1 MKKKARTISKSSAT
15 SFNFGEN
22 KIRRSNS
29 RKAAPKKARVS
40 TSDAQEW
47 TVGKTDLNTLRPIK
61 DCQVRLPAG
70 LPTDTRGGDATT
82 LTVGTKAGKTL
93 SQPSAPVLRE
103 EFSQALRCLEKR
115 VSQIEGLLSNFSPI
129 VTDEAITWTCPED
142 KHPSPELQKMW
153 MEMVWEREVHPPQ
166 ERIPVNPFWT
176 VSDNDSLYVK
186 ERRRSWKE
194 PDRRQRPERREN
206 NRRALERLPISG
218 TPSAS

>member
-1 MKKKARTISKSSAT
+1 MKNQARTISKSSGT
-15 SFNFGEN
+15 SSNSGAN
-22 KIRRSNS
+22 NTRRSNS

-129 VTDEAITWTCPED
+129 VTDEAVTWTCPED
-142 KHPSPELQKMW
+142 KHPSPELQKDNHSRNVRLDFW
-153 MEMVWEREVHPPQ
+153 ASERRSGKETRRLHQ
-166 ERIPVNPFWT
+166 
-176 VSDNDSLYVK
+176 
-186 ERRRSWKE
+186 ERRRGQ
-194 PDRRQRPERREN
+194 RRLRILPRRGSGPS
-206 NRRALERLPISG
+206 PISG

>member
-1 MKKKARTISKSSAT
+1 MKLQDRTTRKYSAT
-15 SFNFGEN
+15 SCNYGAN
-22 KIRRSNS
+22 RARRLNS
-29 RKAAPKKARVS
+29 KKAAPKKARVS

-47 TVGKTDLNTLRPIK
+47 TVGRTDLNTLRPIK

-70 LPTDTRGGDATT
+70 LPTDILAGGATT

-129 VTDEAITWTCPED
+129 VTDEVVTWTCPED
-142 KHPSPELQKMW
+142 KHLSPELQK
-153 MEMVWEREVHPPQ
+153 ERRSGKETRRLHQ
-166 ERIPVNPFWT
+166 
-176 VSDNDSLYVK
+176 
-186 ERRRSWKE
+186 ERRRGQ
-194 PDRRQRPERREN
+194 RRLRILPRRGSGPS
-206 NRRALERLPISG
+206 PISG